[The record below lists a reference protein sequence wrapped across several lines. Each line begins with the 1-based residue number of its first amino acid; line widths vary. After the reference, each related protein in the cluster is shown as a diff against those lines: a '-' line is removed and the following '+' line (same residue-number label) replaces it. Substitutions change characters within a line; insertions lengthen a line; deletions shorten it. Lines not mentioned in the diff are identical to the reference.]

1 MTYFGL
7 YFKSILKLFRSKGYP
22 IFKKLS
28 TIILRYENKSRKSIV
43 AKKDLL
49 KGANNLNFK
58 NASAPDISVSSLVFL
73 DDSAVIDIRP
83 RIDKGGAEKLLG
95 PGDMLVKINGDIMYI
110 ISPLLNPDD
119 IKQILKI

>member
-1 MTYFGL
+1 M
-7 YFKSILKLFRSKGYP
+7 KLFRGKGYLL
-22 IFKKLS
+22 FKKLS

>member
-1 MTYFGL
+1 M
-7 YFKSILKLFRSKGYP
+7 KLFRSKGYP
-22 IFKKLS
+22 LFKKLS

-43 AKKDLL
+43 AKNNLL

-58 NASAPDISVSSLVFL
+58 NASDSDISVSSLDFL

-95 PGDMLVKINGDIMYI
+95 SGDMLVKINGDITHI
-110 ISPLLNPDD
+110 FSPLLNPDD

>member
-1 MTYFGL
+1 M
-7 YFKSILKLFRSKGYP
+7 
-22 IFKKLS
+22 
-28 TIILRYENKSRKSIV
+28 

-58 NASAPDISVSSLVFL
+58 NASDPDISVSSLVFL

-110 ISPLLNPDD
+110 ISPLLNPGG

>member
-1 MTYFGL
+1 M
-7 YFKSILKLFRSKGYP
+7 
-22 IFKKLS
+22 
-28 TIILRYENKSRKSIV
+28 
-43 AKKDLL
+43 AKNNLL

-58 NASAPDISVSSLVFL
+58 NASDSDISVLSLDFL